1 MTLGRMKNVGKAE
14 KLLWFSYRN
23 FNSSGLERDDPTEI
37 EVTVAKIPGKQHE
50 LLHDEEKIVKMI
62 RMCFREMQ
70 LFGDNVTAPRHFVV
84 HILQSIGGRGDI
96 KIDPLDVATF
106 AI

>member
-1 MTLGRMKNVGKAE
+1 MMKK
-14 KLLWFSYRN
+14 
-23 FNSSGLERDDPTEI
+23 
-37 EVTVAKIPGKQHE
+37 
-50 LLHDEEKIVKMI
+50 KIVKMI

-70 LFGDNVTAPRHFVV
+70 LFGDNVTAPCHFVV